1 MWFWPKKKPKQAAE
15 AKLEQGGAIAKRE
28 APEGKGGALSREVA
42 AVTGDLYEP
51 LLGWLGVRP
60 NRDPLLSHQQPG
72 ADYAYPYGLLEEA
85 LDKDAHLS
93 ALITQRKAAVL
104 SWEREVVPAD
114 GSPAALQAA
123 SVVEQALTNIG
134 TGNAVRGGDGGFEH
148 DLAELLDAI
157 PYGLA
162 VSEIMWEQKQ
172 SAASYQLS
180 DSGTEHRTDGWQ
192 LKADSLLLPKALLSR
207 HPRRFVFAAGGDLRL
222 LSKAE
227 PVKGEALP
235 ARKFIVFAPYSR
247 HENPYG
253 LPQLRSVWW
262 LAYFKRQ
269 VLKFWVMY
277 CEKFGT
283 PTAVLRHPLS
293 ASEREKR
300 AYRRIIGSIQQE
312 TGLVVPEGVELE
324 LLEAQRAGSALTYR
338 ELIEFANREMSKAL
352 VGQTLTTESD
362 GRGSYALGQVHHA
375 VREDIVRQDA
385 QALMALV
392 NTQLVRWI
400 VDLNF
405 PPSQRKYPRW
415 RLHPPRED
423 DLKLQL
429 EIDRF
434 FAGQGLPLDE
444 AELYARY
451 GRSASDGG
459 VGAGHRPRPD
469 VVTPATK
476 GGHSG
481 PPLQEG
487 NQ

>member
-1 MWFWPKKKPKQAAE
+1 M
-15 AKLEQGGAIAKRE
+15 
-28 APEGKGGALSREVA
+28 
-42 AVTGDLYEP
+42 
-51 LLGWLGVRP
+51 
-60 NRDPLLSHQQPG
+60 
-72 ADYAYPYGLLEEA
+72 
-85 LDKDAHLS
+85 
-93 ALITQRKAAVL
+93 
-104 SWEREVVPAD
+104 
-114 GSPAALQAA
+114 
-123 SVVEQALTNIG
+123 
-134 TGNAVRGGDGGFEH
+134 
-148 DLAELLDAI
+148 
-157 PYGLA
+157 
-162 VSEIMWEQKQ
+162 
-172 SAASYQLS
+172 
-180 DSGTEHRTDGWQ
+180 
-192 LKADSLLLPKALLSR
+192 LLPKALLSR
-207 HPRRFVFAAGGDLRL
+207 HPRRFVFSAEGELRL
-222 LSKAE
+222 LSEAE
-227 PVKGEALP
+227 PVMGEALP
-235 ARKFIVFAPYSR
+235 TRKFIVFAPYGR

-362 GRGSYALGQVHHA
+362 GRGSYALGKVHHA
-375 VREDIVRQDA
+375 VRQDIVRQDA
-385 QALMALV
+385 QALEALV
-392 NTQLVRWI
+392 NTQLVHWI

-405 PPSQRKYPRW
+405 PEHMRKYPTW

-434 FAGQGLPLDE
+434 FAEQGLPLDE
-444 AELYARY
+444 AALYARY
-451 GRSASDGG
+451 GRSAPKDS
-459 VGAGHRPRPD
+459 
-469 VVTPATK
+469 
-476 GGHSG
+476 
-481 PPLQEG
+481 
-487 NQ
+487 